1 MKALLIE
8 TATED
13 GICALFSESEI
24 LFHSGMPRGFQHSR
38 FLLSEME
45 KGLQEA
51 STTVKEL
58 AFIAVGVGPG
68 SYTGVRVGAMVAKTL
83 SFAANVPLVSVSSL
97 EGVRPKTLKNGP
109 FIAAFDAKIAGAYVL
124 FGEVKEGK
132 VEYVGEPEVVA
143 LERLAERISDEM
155 LIVSPH
161 AAFLQKKWQEKGLL
175 SKVHFEEVFVT
186 AEGLIES
193 ALLKFHQGQLTEAD
207 DLKLLY
213 LRESV

>member
-13 GICALFSESEI
+13 GICALFTESEI

-45 KGLQEA
+45 KGLQAA

-68 SYTGVRVGAMVAKTL
+68 SYTGIRVGAMVAKTL
-83 SFAANVPLVSVSSL
+83 SFAANIPMVSVCSL
-97 EGVRPKTLKNGP
+97 EGVRPKTLKSGS

-124 FGEVKEGK
+124 FGEMKEGK
-132 VEYVGEPEVVA
+132 VEFVGTPEVLT
-143 LERLAERISDEM
+143 LENLSLRVSDEM

-161 AAFLQKKWQEKGLL
+161 AALFQKKWLEKGLP
-175 SKVHFEEVFVT
+175 SKVHFEEAFVA

-193 ALLKFHQGQLTEAD
+193 ALLKFHRGQFTAAD

>member
-45 KGLQEA
+45 KGLLAAEV
-51 STTVKEL
+51 SVKEL
-58 AFIAVGVGPG
+58 AFIAIGIGPG

-83 SFAANVPLVSVSSL
+83 SFAGNVPLVAVSSL
-97 EGVRPKTLKNGP
+97 EGVRPKTLKNGS

-124 FGEVKEGK
+124 FGEVKGGEIH
-132 VEYVGEPEVVA
+132 YVGTPQVLT
-143 LERLAERISDEM
+143 LEKLAEVISEET

-161 AAFLQKKWQEKGLL
+161 AHLLQKKWQEKGLH
-175 SKVHFEEVFVT
+175 SNAHFEEAFVL
-186 AEGLIES
+186 AEGLIQS
-193 ALLKFHQGQLTEAD
+193 ALLKFKQGQVTEAD